1 MMQRITSFG
10 LAGCL
15 CSYPV
20 LAAPLDALLTAKHAS
35 TPGEIELEVSYDL
48 VNNAVDIFNIRGSD
62 ATYAG
67 TNVGDYH
74 GAHVR
79 AGIAVTS
86 DIWVDGALWQRR
98 LDYRADL
105 LTINT
110 WQVGAQYKLLGEASG
125 YQPSLALRV
134 GAWGNYSAALNKS
147 SPTTVRGQTLS
158 SVTVNKPNDAQVQ
171 VDLIGSTRLF
181 NQLDFSV
188 YGGAGVSQVK
198 VKSVNGTAALG
209 GCSYALTFTPQAVL
223 GICSSGDGFL
233 IPNKIYGIDVYNEAQ
248 YKASFASG
256 GMSATWQQQNWLL
269 RGGYQFQRINR
280 GQIDATIQKRGGIT
294 YETNHVFLG
303 EVMYRVLRNTAIFV
317 RGQYMTNQ
325 FVGEIPFAYNTMTAS
340 RFDKHYGILSTGLAF
355 GF

>member
-110 WQVGAQYKLLGEASG
+110 
-125 YQPSLALRV
+125 
-134 GAWGNYSAALNKS
+134 
-147 SPTTVRGQTLS
+147 
-158 SVTVNKPNDAQVQ
+158 
-171 VDLIGSTRLF
+171 
-181 NQLDFSV
+181 
-188 YGGAGVSQVK
+188 
-198 VKSVNGTAALG
+198 
-209 GCSYALTFTPQAVL
+209 
-223 GICSSGDGFL
+223 
-233 IPNKIYGIDVYNEAQ
+233 
-248 YKASFASG
+248 
-256 GMSATWQQQNWLL
+256 
-269 RGGYQFQRINR
+269 
-280 GQIDATIQKRGGIT
+280 
-294 YETNHVFLG
+294 
-303 EVMYRVLRNTAIFV
+303 
-317 RGQYMTNQ
+317 
-325 FVGEIPFAYNTMTAS
+325 
-340 RFDKHYGILSTGLAF
+340 
-355 GF
+355 